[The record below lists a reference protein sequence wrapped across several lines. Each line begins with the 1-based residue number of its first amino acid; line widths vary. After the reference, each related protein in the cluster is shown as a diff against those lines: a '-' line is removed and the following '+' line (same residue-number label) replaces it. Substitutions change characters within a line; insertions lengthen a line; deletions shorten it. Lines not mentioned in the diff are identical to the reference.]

1 MGWKTGAEQKAFT
14 QSRYCEEEK
23 KNVGLDALPVL
34 PSFVKW
40 LHGLF
45 IGEGKKT
52 LINAAKLQHNRINHP
67 S

>member
-14 QSRYCEEEK
+14 QS

-52 LINAAKLQHNRINHP
+52 LINAAKLQLNRINHP

>member
-1 MGWKTGAEQKAFT
+1 MEAEQKAFT
-14 QSRYCEEEK
+14 QSRYCGEK
-23 KNVGLDALPVL
+23 KKCRIGCSA
-34 PSFVKW
+34 SATIICEW

-52 LINAAKLQHNRINHP
+52 LINAGKLQLNRINHP